1 MTAILDSTR
10 AELLRLRKWP
20 AVWITVVAWITLALT
35 FGYVFGYV
43 SYATGTESFATEGTA
58 AGAARDVLLTGL
70 LPQGIPDVLVQGMP
84 MFGGALAMVLGALVA
99 GNGFGWGTWKTAF
112 TQGPGR
118 PAVVGGSLTALS
130 AFVVLIVAATLA
142 LFTAVS
148 SGIALTEGETITW
161 PAAGDLARAAGGG
174 LLVLE
179 MWALLGYAV
188 GIIARGPALAVG
200 LGLVWALV
208 VENLLRGVGSLLDA
222 VEQLT
227 HILPGTAAG
236 SLVGS
241 LVGPGSGTPGVLD
254 VIGGEQ
260 AVLTV
265 AVYVVGLVVVVCTVM
280 RRRDLA

>member
-1 MTAILDSTR
+1 MTAVLDSTR
-10 AELLRLRKWP
+10 AELLRLRRWP
-20 AVWITVVAWITLALT
+20 AVWITVGAWIALALT
-35 FGYVFGYV
+35 FGYVFDYV

-58 AGAARDVLLTGL
+58 RDALLAGL
-70 LPQGIPDVLVQGMP
+70 LPQGVPDVLVQGMP

-118 PAVVGGSLTALS
+118 LAAVGGSLTALTTC
-130 AFVVLIVAATLA
+130 VVVIVAATLA

-148 SGIALTEGETITW
+148 TGIAVAEGQAITW
-161 PAAGDLARAAGGG
+161 PTASALAQAVGGG

-179 MWALLGYAV
+179 MWALLGYTV

-227 HILPGTAAG
+227 LFLPGTAAG

-241 LVGPGSGTPGVLD
+241 LTGITGTPGVLD
-254 VIGGEQ
+254 AIGGDR
-260 AVLTV
+260 AALTV
-265 AVYVVGLVVVVCTVM
+265 AAYVVGLTAVVLVVM

>member
-1 MTAILDSTR
+1 MNTVLDSTR
-10 AELLRLRKWP
+10 AELLRLRRWP
-20 AVWITVVAWITLALT
+20 AVWITVGAWTALALT
-35 FGYVFGYV
+35 FGYVFDYV
-43 SYATGTESFATEGTA
+43 SYATGTESFATEG
-58 AGAARDVLLTGL
+58 AARESLLTGL

-118 PAVVGGSLTALS
+118 LAVVGGSLVALTT
-130 AFVVLIVAATLA
+130 FVVVIVAATLA

-148 SGIALTEGETITW
+148 TGIAPAEGESIVW
-161 PAAGDLARAAGGG
+161 PTANDLARAAGGG

-179 MWALLGYAV
+179 MWALLGYTV
-188 GIIARGPALAVG
+188 GILARGPALAVG

-222 VEQLT
+222 VEQVTLF
-227 HILPGTAAG
+227 LPGTAAG

-241 LVGPGSGTPGVLD
+241 LTGTTGTPGVLD
-254 VIGGEQ
+254 VLGGDR
-260 AVLTV
+260 AAWTV
-265 AVYVVGLVVVVCTVM
+265 AAYVVGLTVVVLAVM

>member
-1 MTAILDSTR
+1 MTALVDCTR
-10 AELLRLRKWP
+10 AELLRLRRWP
-20 AVWITVVAWITLALT
+20 AVWITVGAWIALALT
-35 FGYVFGYV
+35 FGYVFDYV

-58 AGAARDVLLTGL
+58 RDALLAGL
-70 LPQGIPDVLVQGMP
+70 LPQGVPDVLVQGMP
-84 MFGGALAMVLGALVA
+84 MFGGALAMVLGALIA

-118 PAVVGGSLTALS
+118 LAAVGGSLTALTT
-130 AFVVLIVAATLA
+130 FVVLIVAATLA
-142 LFTAVS
+142 LFTTVAT
-148 SGIALTEGETITW
+148 GIALAEGQTITW
-161 PAAGDLARAAGGG
+161 PTATALAQAAGGG
-174 LLVLE
+174 FLVLS
-179 MWALLGYAV
+179 MWALLGYTI

-208 VENLLRGVGSLLDA
+208 VENLLRGVGSLLGA

-227 HILPGTAAG
+227 LFLPGTAAG

-241 LVGPGSGTPGVLD
+241 ITGATGTPGVLD
-254 VIGGEQ
+254 VIGGDR

-265 AVYVVGLVVVVCTVM
+265 AAYVVGLTAVVLLVM

>member
-1 MTAILDSTR
+1 MTALLDSTR
-10 AELLRLRKWP
+10 AELLRLRRWP
-20 AVWITVVAWITLALT
+20 AVWITVGAWIALALT
-35 FGYVFGYV
+35 FGYVFDYV

-58 AGAARDVLLTGL
+58 RDALLAAL
-70 LPQGIPDVLVQGMP
+70 LPQGVPDVLVQGMP
-84 MFGGALAMVLGALVA
+84 LFGGALAMVLGALVA

-118 PAVVGGSLTALS
+118 LAAVGGSLTALTT
-130 AFVVLIVAATLA
+130 FVVLIVAATLA
-142 LFTAVS
+142 LFTTVAT
-148 SGIALTEGETITW
+148 GIALAEGQTITW
-161 PAAGDLARAAGGG
+161 PTATALAQAAGGG

-179 MWALLGYAV
+179 MWALLGYTI

-227 HILPGTAAG
+227 LFLPGTAAG

-241 LVGPGSGTPGVLD
+241 ITGATGTPGVLD
-254 VIGGEQ
+254 VIGGDR

-265 AVYVVGLVVVVCTVM
+265 AAYVVGLTAVVLIVM

>member
-1 MTAILDSTR
+1 MTAILDSAR

-20 AVWITVVAWITLALT
+20 AVWITVGAWVALALT
-35 FGYVFGYV
+35 FGYVFDYV
-43 SYATGTESFATEGTA
+43 SYATGTESFATEG
-58 AGAARDVLLTGL
+58 AARDALLTGL
-70 LPQGIPDVLVQGMP
+70 LPQAVPDVLVQGMP

-112 TQGPGR
+112 TQGPSR
-118 PAVVGGSLTALS
+118 LAVVGGSLTALS
-130 AFVVLIVAATLA
+130 AFVVLIVAITLA

-148 SGIALTEGETITW
+148 AGIALTEGEAITW
-161 PAAGDLARAAGGG
+161 PTAGDLARAVGGG
-174 LLVLE
+174 LLVLQ
-179 MWALLGYAV
+179 MWALLGYTV

-227 HILPGTAAG
+227 RFLPGTAAG

-241 LVGPGSGTPGVLD
+241 LTGTGSGTPGVLD

-260 AVLTV
+260 AVVTV
-265 AVYVVGLVVVVCTVM
+265 AAYVVGLVVVVGMVM

>member
-1 MTAILDSTR
+1 MTVLDSTR
-10 AELLRLRKWP
+10 AELLRLRRWP
-20 AVWITVVAWITLALT
+20 AVWITVGAWAALALT
-35 FGYVFGYV
+35 FGYVFDYV
-43 SYATGTESFATEGTA
+43 SYATGTESFATEG
-58 AGAARDVLLTGL
+58 AARDALLAGL

-118 PAVVGGSLTALS
+118 LAAVGGSLIALTT
-130 AFVVLIVAATLA
+130 FVVVIVAATLA

-148 SGIALTEGETITW
+148 TAIALTEDQTITW
-161 PAAGDLARAAGGG
+161 PTATALTQAVGGG
-174 LLVLE
+174 LLVLS
-179 MWALLGYAV
+179 MWALLGYTL
-188 GIIARGPALAVG
+188 GILARGPALAVG
-200 LGLVWALV
+200 LGLVWSLV
-208 VENLLRGVGSLLDA
+208 VENLLRGVGSVLDA

-227 HILPGTAAG
+227 LFLPGTAAG

-241 LVGPGSGTPGVLD
+241 ITGATGTPGVLD
-254 VIGGEQ
+254 VIGGDR

-265 AVYVVGLVVVVCTVM
+265 IAYVVGLTAVVLVVM

>member
-1 MTAILDSTR
+1 MTAVLDSTR

-20 AVWITVVAWITLALT
+20 AVWITVGAWVALALT
-35 FGYVFGYV
+35 FGYVFDYV
-43 SYATGTESFATEGTA
+43 SYATGTESFATEGTPGA
-58 AGAARDVLLTGL
+58 AARDALLTGL

-112 TQGPGR
+112 TQGPSR
-118 PAVVGGSLTALS
+118 IAVGGGSVTALA
-130 AFVVLIVAATLA
+130 AFVVLIVAVTLA

-148 SGIALTEGETITW
+148 SGIALAEGEAITW
-161 PAAGDLARAAGGG
+161 PTAGDLAQAVGGG

-227 HILPGTAAG
+227 HFLPGTAAG

-241 LVGPGSGTPGVLD
+241 LTGAGSGTPGVLD
-254 VIGGEQ
+254 VIPGDR
-260 AVLTV
+260 ALLTV
-265 AVYVVGLVVVVCTVM
+265 AAYIVGLTAVVLAVM

>member
-1 MTAILDSTR
+1 MTTLLDSTR
-10 AELLRLRKWP
+10 AELLRLRRWP
-20 AVWITVVAWITLALT
+20 AVWITVGAWIALALT
-35 FGYVFGYV
+35 FGYVFDYV

-58 AGAARDVLLTGL
+58 RDALLAAL
-70 LPQGIPDVLVQGMP
+70 LPQGVPDVLVQGMP
-84 MFGGALAMVLGALVA
+84 LFGGALAMVLGALVA

-118 PAVVGGSLTALS
+118 LAAVGGSLTALTT
-130 AFVVLIVAATLA
+130 FVVLIVAATLA
-142 LFTAVS
+142 LFTTVAT
-148 SGIALTEGETITW
+148 GIALAEGQTITW
-161 PAAGDLARAAGGG
+161 PTATALAQAAGGG
-174 LLVLE
+174 LLVLQ
-179 MWALLGYAV
+179 MWALLGYTI

-227 HILPGTAAG
+227 LFLPGTAAG

-241 LVGPGSGTPGVLD
+241 ITGATGTPGVLD
-254 VIGGEQ
+254 AIGGDR

-265 AVYVVGLVVVVCTVM
+265 AAYVVGLTAVVLLVM

>member
-20 AVWITVVAWITLALT
+20 AVWITVGAWVALALT
-35 FGYVFGYV
+35 FGYVFDYV
-43 SYATGTESFATEGTA
+43 SYVTGTESFATEGTSGA
-58 AGAARDVLLTGL
+58 AARDALLSGL
-70 LPQGIPDVLVQGMP
+70 LPQGVPDVLVQGMP

-112 TQGPGR
+112 TQGPSR
-118 PAVVGGSLTALS
+118 IAVVGGSLAALS
-130 AFVVLIVAATLA
+130 AFVVLIVAVTLA
-142 LFTAVS
+142 LFAAVS
-148 SGIALTEGETITW
+148 SGIALAEGEAIVW
-161 PAAGDLARAAGGG
+161 PAVGDLAQAVGGG

-179 MWALLGYAV
+179 MWALLGYAA

-208 VENLLRGVGSLLDA
+208 VENLLRGVGSLLDV
-222 VEQLT
+222 VERLT
-227 HILPGTAAG
+227 HFLPGTAAG

-241 LVGPGSGTPGVLD
+241 LTGAGSGTPGVLD
-254 VIGGEQ
+254 VIPGDQ
-260 AVLTV
+260 ALLTV
-265 AVYVVGLVVVVCTVM
+265 AVYVVGLTAVVLTVM